1 MKRSQSSPPPP
12 LPPHPDPR
20 GDANMTAKT
29 ARQAAEQEMGQG
41 THETPV
47 CLGAGEGCGGR
58 SPPGPQEVMMD
69 Q

>member
-1 MKRSQSSPPPP
+1 
-12 LPPHPDPR
+12 
-20 GDANMTAKT
+20 MTAKT